1 MEILLIRVNRKK
13 KKIDKRD
20 YCLKLGTYEVLAVS
34 SFSQS
39 VSGIHY
45 FFARLRKPRSLDK
58 FAWTFDGKAVFGD
71 CFSNVR

>member
-1 MEILLIRVNRKK
+1 M
-13 KKIDKRD
+13 
-20 YCLKLGTYEVLAVS
+20 KLGTYEVLAVW

-39 VSGIHY
+39 VSEDSL